1 MDEKNGRLYA
11 ESGPEREVCA
21 MTMKCPNCGAEFLDG
36 REVCTDCQTPLVK
49 KEEGKKGNAEFAS
62 EGVDVEMLTTVSDH
76 IEAKLLQGIL
86 ENHGIPSYSMDEES
100 GEYMR
105 VYMGYSIFG
114 EKIYVRASD
123 LLAAQGYLKEW
134 ESMKEDAEVDEDYVA
149 AEDSEAEGYLDD
161 DGDSEE
167 EEGEN
172 GWRNPLILKDRR
184 LAAIIIIAAV
194 ILGIISVFPPI
205 P

>member
-21 MTMKCPNCGAEFLDG
+21 MTMKCPNCGAEFFDG

-49 KEEGKKGNAEFAS
+49 KEEGEKGNVEFAS
-62 EGVDVEMLTTVSDH
+62 EGVDVELLTTVSDH

-149 AEDSEAEGYLDD
+149 AEDSEAEG
-161 DGDSEE
+161 DSED

-194 ILGIISVFPPI
+194 ILGIISVFPTI

>member
-49 KEEGKKGNAEFAS
+49 KEEGEKGKPEFAS
-62 EGVDVEMLTTVSDH
+62 EGVDVEMLATVSDH

-86 ENHGIPSYSMDEES
+86 ENHGIPSYSVDEES

-134 ESMKEDAEVDEDYVA
+134 ESVKEDED
-149 AEDSEAEGYLDD
+149 LDD
-161 DGDSEE
+161 DGDSEDE
-167 EEGEN
+167 DGEN
-172 GWRNPLILKDRR
+172 GWSNPLILKDRR
-184 LAAIIIIAAV
+184 LVAIIIIAAV

>member
-1 MDEKNGRLYA
+1 
-11 ESGPEREVCA
+11 
-21 MTMKCPNCGAEFLDG
+21 
-36 REVCTDCQTPLVK
+36 
-49 KEEGKKGNAEFAS
+49 
-62 EGVDVEMLTTVSDH
+62 
-76 IEAKLLQGIL
+76 
-86 ENHGIPSYSMDEES
+86 
-100 GEYMR
+100 MR
-105 VYMGYSIFG
+105 VYMGYSIFW

-149 AEDSEAEGYLDD
+149 AEDSEAEGDLDD

>member
-1 MDEKNGRLYA
+1 M
-11 ESGPEREVCA
+11 
-21 MTMKCPNCGAEFLDG
+21 
-36 REVCTDCQTPLVK
+36 
-49 KEEGKKGNAEFAS
+49 EFAS

-86 ENHGIPSYSMDEES
+86 ENHGIPSYSVDEES

-149 AEDSEAEGYLDD
+149 AEDSEAEGDLDD

>member
-1 MDEKNGRLYA
+1 
-11 ESGPEREVCA
+11 
-21 MTMKCPNCGAEFLDG
+21 MTMKCPECGAEFLDG

-49 KEEGKKGNAEFAS
+49 KEEGKTGNSEFGS

-86 ENHGIPSYSMDEES
+86 ENHGIPSYSVDEES

-134 ESMKEDAEVDEDYVA
+134 ESMKEDEEAGGLLEEGGDPSGEYAD
-149 AEDSEAEGYLDD
+149 AEDNADYEDAGDLDD
-161 DGDSEE
+161 DGDSENE
-167 EEGEN
+167 DGEN
-172 GWRNPLILKDRR
+172 GWSNPLILKDRR

>member
-1 MDEKNGRLYA
+1 
-11 ESGPEREVCA
+11 
-21 MTMKCPNCGAEFLDG
+21 
-36 REVCTDCQTPLVK
+36 
-49 KEEGKKGNAEFAS
+49 
-62 EGVDVEMLTTVSDH
+62 
-76 IEAKLLQGIL
+76 
-86 ENHGIPSYSMDEES
+86 
-100 GEYMR
+100 MR

-134 ESMKEDAEVDEDYVA
+134 ESMKEEAEVDEDYVA
-149 AEDSEAEGYLDD
+149 AEDSEAEGNLDD
-161 DGDSEE
+161 DRDSEE
-167 EEGEN
+167 GDEN

>member
-21 MTMKCPNCGAEFLDG
+21 MTMKCPNCGAEFFDG

-49 KEEGKKGNAEFAS
+49 KEEGKNGNAEFGS

-86 ENHGIPSYSMDEES
+86 ENHGIPSYSVDEES

-134 ESMKEDAEVDEDYVA
+134 ESMNQAVKYGICTDIPGTGQRVWHVPSAPAVYGA
-149 AEDSEAEGYLDD
+149 AERAGGGCRD
-161 DGDSEE
+161 
-167 EEGEN
+167 
-172 GWRNPLILKDRR
+172 
-184 LAAIIIIAAV
+184 
-194 ILGIISVFPPI
+194 
-205 P
+205 

>member
-21 MTMKCPNCGAEFLDG
+21 MTMKCPNCGAEFFDG

-134 ESMKEDAEVDEDYVA
+134 
-149 AEDSEAEGYLDD
+149 
-161 DGDSEE
+161 
-167 EEGEN
+167 
-172 GWRNPLILKDRR
+172 
-184 LAAIIIIAAV
+184 
-194 ILGIISVFPPI
+194 
-205 P
+205 

>member
-1 MDEKNGRLYA
+1 
-11 ESGPEREVCA
+11 

-49 KEEGKKGNAEFAS
+49 KEEGENGKAEFAS
-62 EGVDVEMLTTVSDH
+62 EGVEVEMLTTVSDH

-86 ENHGIPSYSMDEES
+86 ENHGIPSYSVDEES

-134 ESMKEDAEVDEDYVA
+134 ESVKENAEVDEDYVA
-149 AEDSEAEGYLDD
+149 AEDSEAEGDLDE
-161 DGDSEE
+161 DGDSED